1 MHIEQLEYIVEIAKT
16 GSLTKASQNKHVT
29 LSAISQSLSSLEAE
43 LGISLFTRS
52 RMGAVP
58 TPEGRIIIKKALEAL
73 MKIQEIQEEAQNYT
87 NTLSGELRL
96 ATIPGPMNLLVNAIT
111 SFKKDY
117 PQIRTEIAEKGTQ
130 EILEDIRQNKIDIGL
145 IIMYESLIQKSA
157 GLGLAFERLLKG
169 KMVVGVSKN
178 SPLAYQDSVTPD
190 ELRQYSFVLYNDDYV
205 KWFADDFG
213 AKYGPIDI
221 LFTTNN
227 TDAIRNAVRE
237 NMAVTIGLDYSFIHE
252 PYLQYTDL
260 VTLDFAIPDQQP
272 IYLGWVRSEERHF
285 SSISMSFTNRLQYDL
300 KQKSS
305 APFLNSLA

>member
-1 MHIEQLEYIVEIAKT
+1 MHLEQLEYIVEVAKT

-43 LGISLFTRS
+43 LGVTLFTRS
-52 RMGAVP
+52 RLGAVP
-58 TPEGRIIIKKALEAL
+58 TPEGRMIIKKAFEVL
-73 MKIQEIQEEAQNYT
+73 MKIQEIQEEAQNCT

-96 ATIPGPMNLLVNAIT
+96 ATIPGPMNLLVNAIS

-117 PQIRTEIAEKGTQ
+117 PHIRTEIAEKGTQ
-130 EILEDIRQNKIDIGL
+130 EILEDIRQDKIDIGL

-157 GLGLAFERLLKG
+157 GLGLAFEQLLEG

-178 SPLAYQDSVTPD
+178 SPLAFQDSVTPE
-190 ELRQYSFVLYNDDYV
+190 ELRRHAFVLYNDEYV
-205 KWFADDFG
+205 RWFVDDF
-213 AKYGPIDI
+213 AATHGPVDI

-252 PYLQYTDL
+252 PYLQNIDL
-260 VTLDFAIPDQQP
+260 VTLDLELPDQQP
-272 IYLGWVRSEERHF
+272 IYLGWVRSEARHF
-285 SSISMSFTNRLQYDL
+285 SRISASFTTRLQYAL
-300 KQKSS
+300 KHKS
-305 APFLNSLA
+305 PSLLP

>member
-1 MHIEQLEYIVEIAKT
+1 MNLEQLEYIVEVAKT

-43 LGISLFTRS
+43 LGVTLFTRS
-52 RMGAVP
+52 RLGAVP
-58 TPEGRIIIKKALEAL
+58 TPEGRIIIKKAFEVL

-96 ATIPGPMNLLVNAIT
+96 ATIPGPMNLLVNAIS

-117 PQIRTEIAEKGTQ
+117 PHIRTEIAEKGTQ
-130 EILEDIRQNKIDIGL
+130 EILEDIRRDKIDIGL
-145 IIMYESLIQKSA
+145 IIMYESLIKKSA
-157 GLGLAFERLLKG
+157 GLGLAFEQLLEG
-169 KMVVGVSKN
+169 KMVVGVSKS
-178 SPLAYQDSVTPD
+178 SPLAFQDSVTPE
-190 ELRQYSFVLYNDDYV
+190 ELRRHSFVLYNDEYV
-205 KWFADDFG
+205 RWFVEDFA
-213 AKYGPIDI
+213 AKYGPVDI

-252 PYLQYTDL
+252 PYLQNIDL
-260 VTLDFAIPDQQP
+260 VTLDLEVPGQQP

-285 SSISMSFTNRLQYDL
+285 SRISASFTNRLQYAL
-300 KQKSS
+300 KHKS
-305 APFLNSLA
+305 PSLLP